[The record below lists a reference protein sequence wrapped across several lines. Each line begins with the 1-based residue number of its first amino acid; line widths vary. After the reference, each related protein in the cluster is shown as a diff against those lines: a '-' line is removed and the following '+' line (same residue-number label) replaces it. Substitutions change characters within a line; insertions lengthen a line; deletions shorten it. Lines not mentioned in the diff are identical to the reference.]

1 MFFSDGSGNPRSP
14 QAEEYYGR
22 LAAGGVGTLV
32 VEYTYVED
40 RGACGPAQM
49 GLSSDSHI
57 PGQARIVSS
66 IKAASPHCV
75 VISQLVHGGDRSRD
89 PSTALEIDSVTPQ
102 RLEEIASAFA
112 SAAVRAFRAG
122 YDGVQIHA
130 AHSFLLSSFLSPAR
144 NHRTD
149 EFGPVT
155 LERPSRLLD
164 MVIDRVHEAVTAAG
178 ASDRFL
184 VGVKLQAD
192 EFQGDKP
199 GMTPALAASVAK
211 HIAPRVSFIEISGGA
226 PPEDPKNPK
235 TTCRRGKDKFYYR
248 DVVSAFR
255 EAGIMDLTTV
265 VVTGGLRSKADFEE
279 ALEAGAAIVGASRPF
294 LRNINFVRDLE
305 EGKEGPLCISCTQC
319 FSVVPKIGRAGCV
332 FADLGSR

>member
-1 MFFSDGSGNPRSP
+1 MYFSDEDGHPHSP
-14 QAEEYYGR
+14 QAEEYYAS
-22 LAAGGVGTLV
+22 LARGGVGTIV
-32 VEYTYVED
+32 MEQCFV
-40 RGACGPAQM
+40 RKSGAFAKGQL
-49 GLSSDSHI
+49 GLSEDSHI
-57 PGQARIVSS
+57 SDHTRLVS
-66 IKAASPHCV
+66 AMRMASPAC
-75 VISQLVHGGDRSRD
+75 ILICQLSHAAEFTKTGVPGL
-89 PSTALEIDSVTPQ
+89 AVDSATPQ
-102 RLEEIASAFA
+102 QLGDVVSAFA

-122 YDGVQIHA
+122 YDGVQLHA
-130 AHSFLLSSFLSPAR
+130 GHSFLLSSFLSPAR

-164 MVIDRVHEAVTAAG
+164 MVIDRVHETLTAAG

-184 VGVKLQAD
+184 VGVKLQTD

-211 HIAPRVSFIEISGGA
+211 HIAPRVSFIEISGGV
-226 PPEDPKNPK
+226 PPEDQRKELGPQRPG
-235 TTCRRGKDKFYYR
+235 TGRFYYR
-248 DVVSAFR
+248 DVVKVFR

-265 VVTGGLRSKADFEE
+265 AVTGGLRSKADFEE

-305 EGKEGPLCISCTQC
+305 EGKEGPLCIGCGQC
-319 FSVVPKIGRAGCV
+319 HKPVEVVGRSGCIFV
-332 FADLGSR
+332 DVQ